1 MWVGVYV
8 CVDVRVGVG
17 RVGRRRTGGVC
28 ECGVVVWRGV
38 CGGVYVKRGVG

>member
-28 ECGVVVWRGV
+28 ECGVGRR
-38 CGGVYVKRGVG
+38 GVYVGGG